1 MTCSTCKHWS
11 PKKAGEMAKYRF
23 APCAL
28 GPNWAYK
35 SPMHTCHKHR
45 MQRRKSYRAG
55 LHGLPSNHHPN
66 GQRVGGEVMN
76 CKPGDLAYVVPFGV
90 ETPGLVGRFVIV
102 EERAVGDVWV
112 EGCLYGEC
120 TA

>member
-1 MTCSTCKHWS
+1 
-11 PKKAGEMAKYRF
+11 
-23 APCAL
+23 
-28 GPNWAYK
+28 
-35 SPMHTCHKHR
+35 
-45 MQRRKSYRAG
+45 
-55 LHGLPSNHHPN
+55 
-66 GQRVGGEVMN
+66 MN

-120 TA
+120 TASWVCRSADGSPLPVAHPLVGHAGWVRKRVIDDVILRPIRDPGDDAQDETLQWLPVPSTEKEAA